1 LARGGRGDAGTDE
14 RRRWRPTVA
23 AALFV
28 GFGGL
33 VALASSAAFMSAAI
47 VAERNTAELV
57 SDTAELYLENL
68 ELRFEGILEPARRQ
82 VDFVARHL
90 SDGMTPLD
98 DDQRI
103 ADLLLGTLASGADIA
118 GIAYVRPDLQAVYAG
133 TWQEGH
139 DTGTESFVAW
149 PEMRLLIRLGEEAEG
164 TIWTEP
170 IYMDYFGTSFMTV
183 MSPVRTAAGFQGIA
197 VAAVSLPSLSRALD
211 LEAAEQP
218 GIVAFALRG
227 DEHVLA
233 HPAIAE
239 ALVEHSAENPVPTRH
254 LVHDAVLANFLEAER
269 YPIVLI
275 DVPDLEAWEFRIGD
289 ESHIVL
295 TKEFEG
301 YGDMPHVLGIHFPRG
316 QAGGYVDRLLYAV
329 YVGAAIL
336 VLAVMAAWLIG
347 RAIGRPVQRLAGN
360 ADRIAQLDFA
370 NATPLPSS
378 PFRETNDAAGAF
390 NAMLRGVRFFETYL
404 PRRLVERLMRQGES
418 GDLAPEQRDVTV
430 LFTDIAGFTT
440 IGERLTAEQLS
451 AFLNRHFTMLAE
463 CIEAEEG
470 TIDKYIGDSIMAFWN
485 APFDQP
491 DHADRAMRAARCMA
505 ALIGADNE
513 RRTQKGLRPVRLRI
527 GIHTGPAVAGNI
539 GAPGRVNYTL
549 VGDTVNT
556 SQRLE
561 ALGKELQPDAKV
573 SIIASESVMAAL
585 HDPVPAMPLG
595 SVVLRG
601 RNEPLNVFGIRE
613 EEP

>member
-1 LARGGRGDAGTDE
+1 MRE

-23 AALFV
+23 AALFI

-33 VALASSAAFMSAAI
+33 VALASSAAFLTAAF
-47 VAERNTAELV
+47 VAERNTSELV
-57 SDTAELYLENL
+57 SDTAELYLENM
-68 ELRFEGILEPARRQ
+68 ELRFEGILEPAYRQ

-118 GIAYVRPDLQAVYAG
+118 GIAYISPDLRAIYAG
-133 TWQEGH
+133 TWLEGH
-139 DTGTESFVAW
+139 DTGIESFVTW
-149 PEMRLLIRLGEEAEG
+149 PEMRLLIRLGEEAEE
-164 TIWTEP
+164 TMWSEP
-170 IYMDYFGTSFMTV
+170 IYMEFFGTSFMMV
-183 MSPVRTAAGFQGIA
+183 MSPVRTAAGYQGIA

-227 DEHVLA
+227 EEHVIA
-233 HPAIAE
+233 HPTIADG
-239 ALVEHSAENPVPTRH
+239 LVSHSAEDPVPTRH
-254 LVHDAVLANFLEAER
+254 VVHDAVLANLWEADR

-275 DVPDLEAWEFRIGD
+275 DVPDLEAWELRIGD
-289 ESHIVL
+289 DEHIVL
-295 TKEFEG
+295 TKTYDG
-301 YGDMPHVLGIHFPRG
+301 YGDLPHILGIHFPRG
-316 QAGGYVDRLLYAV
+316 EAGGYVDRLFYAV
-329 YVGAAIL
+329 YVGIAIL
-336 VLAVMAAWLIG
+336 LFSVIAAWLIG
-347 RAIGRPVQRLAGN
+347 RAIGRPVRRLAGN
-360 ADRIAQLDFA
+360 ADRIAQLDFTH
-370 NATPLPSS
+370 ATPLPSS
-378 PFRETNDAAGAF
+378 PFRETDDAAGAF

-404 PRRLVERLMRQGES
+404 PRRLVERLMQKGES
-418 GDLAPEQRDVTV
+418 GDLVSEQRDVTV
-430 LFTDIAGFTT
+430 LFTDIVGFTS

-463 CIEAEEG
+463 CIEAEDG

-505 ALIGADNE
+505 GLIAADNE
-513 RRTQKGLRPVRLRI
+513 RRLHKELRPVRLRI
-527 GIHTGPAVAGNI
+527 GIHTGPALAGNI

-556 SQRLE
+556 AQRLE
-561 ALGKELQPDAKV
+561 ALGKELQPDASV
-573 SIIASESVMAAL
+573 SIVVSETVVAAL
-585 HDPVPAMPLG
+585 HTPVPVVPLG
-595 SVVLRG
+595 NVVLRG
-601 RNEPLNVFGIRE
+601 RHEPLNVFGVRTE
-613 EEP
+613 ES